1 MASIDIDSIK
11 RLLELILRNH
21 WYCSNET
28 ASYPSNNVKNK
39 YRTKYS
45 EMDLQSNNFNESE
58 IVLFRYLK
66 RIDMDSLLE
75 GQPIHQEATRL
86 MLDHTTRQ
94 MKKREA
100 AKHCKIK
107 KQQKQKQKQKQ
118 KNVHQTIERAST
130 KAQNSNSSLK
140 GESYPGNHREAVI
153 QIFEANTMH
162 RGSQKGES
170 YDDLDSKRAN
180 RKLFTVDSIG
190 KSVWTFGFYELSTDD
205 HHQLAQLFE
214 NDWKVNCK
222 EYVQTKHNTFVTV
235 IMDGLRVWRAAILF
249 GIYQAQPQAIAKD
262 SNAMIQLHL
271 VGVHPNFRRQKVGT
285 VLLNY
290 TVSMINEVMRN
301 STYKQYD
308 IIAFVAENEFEA
320 RSFWHKNEFKP
331 TQFDRDML
339 NKNACGV
346 SRENAFPMLY
356 VGDKTKMKN
365 EVVEVVNSFETPKY
379 VKINKKNDNSNE
391 DLEEEKE
398 VEPLFVLTDDEEDEE
413 EKEGDIMRSV
423 IVDQS
428 NISNSNAKPLFG
440 PKDDAADPMYS
451 FIENKKSVRH
461 RNGPHTWH
469 VTTTPTVCD
478 ACEMTTNRNVCVECG
493 RQECAACQTVY

>member
-290 TVSMINEVMRN
+290 TV
-301 STYKQYD
+301 QL
-308 IIAFVAENEFEA
+308 
-320 RSFWHKNEFKP
+320 
-331 TQFDRDML
+331 Q
-339 NKNACGV
+339 
-346 SRENAFPMLY
+346 
-356 VGDKTKMKN
+356 TKMKN